1 METRSLS
8 VEELMPIY
16 YMWKCVEKRNR
27 IINED
32 NKEHNKMVIFT
43 WENIDTVGK
52 YSPNYIS
59 NYLSHMNHK

>member
-1 METRSLS
+1 MSLIMETRSLS

-43 WENIDTVGK
+43 WEK
-52 YSPNYIS
+52 Y
-59 NYLSHMNHK
+59 